1 MKTILDEI
9 DKGALELKVDLGR
22 GYLETQDCIGQ
33 MQRRESWKNQVLT
46 LARRG
51 VQASWIDINVEEP
64 GHEEIVDIY
73 LIKSRTRIAN
83 VIYNAK
89 SAPDLEDAHF
99 YDGDFD
105 MVYDKSEVSHW
116 MNLLQGPEEL

>member
-1 MKTILDEI
+1 MNIIELI
-9 DKGALELKVDLGR
+9 DKGAVDVRCDLGR
-22 GYLETQDCIGQ
+22 GYLETQDVMGQ
-33 MQRRESWKNQVLT
+33 IQRRADWLNALMA

-51 VQASWIDINVEEP
+51 AETSWIDINVEEP

-73 LIKSRTRIAN
+73 LIKEKIRIAN

-99 YDGDFD
+99 YDGDMD
-105 MVYDKSEVSHW
+105 IVYDKSEVSFW
-116 MNLLQGPEEL
+116 MHPPSYPK